1 MSCPGARVLGT
12 GRQEAACSPRARAL
26 VPLRW
31 TPLILS
37 PEQKLDTLVV
47 WSTQG
52 EDTQAGSP
60 GPG

>member
-12 GRQEAACSPRARAL
+12 GGRGAACSPGARAL

-47 WSTQG
+47 WSDQG
-52 EDTQAGSP
+52 EDTQAGSQ